1 MHQEPRRVEFEPTPG
16 VTLVGDEWGPA
27 GPEVLLLGGAGQT
40 RQAWGATGSRLGAA
54 GFHAQAFDHRG
65 HGESTWVGP
74 GGYEMDAFVDDTAS
88 LALSTPE
95 PPAIVGASLGGLAAL
110 IGIGLR
116 RSVRATALVLVDI
129 APRIEMSGAR
139 RVLGFMAAYPDGFES
154 LDAASRAIARYLNR
168 DRPPTTDGLNRVLRP
183 AGDRWLWHW
192 DPHVLNGIGRLL
204 DGDAATTAAR
214 AELVS
219 DLLHEAARNL
229 DLPTLL
235 VRGGL
240 SDVVSQEGA
249 DEFLR
254 AAPQAR
260 FVDVTDAGHMVAGDQ
275 NDIFSDVIV
284 DFLTEVRR

>member
-1 MHQEPRRVEFEPTPG
+1 
-16 VTLVGDEWGPA
+16 
-27 GPEVLLLGGAGQT
+27 
-40 RQAWGATGSRLGAA
+40 
-54 GFHAQAFDHRG
+54 
-65 HGESTWVGP
+65 
-74 GGYEMDAFVDDTAS
+74 MDAFVDDTAS
-88 LALSTPE
+88 LARSTPE

-116 RSVRATALVLVDI
+116 RSVKATALVLVDI

-154 LDAASRAIARYLNR
+154 LDEASRAIALYLNR
-168 DRPPTTDGLNRVLRP
+168 DRPSTTDGLSRVLRP

-204 DGDAATTAAR
+204 DGDAATAAAR
-214 AELVS
+214 AEVVS

-275 NDIFSDVIV
+275 NDIFGDVIV
-284 DFLTEVRR
+284 DFLTEVSR

>member
-1 MHQEPRRVEFEPTPG
+1 VEFEPTPG

-139 RVLGFMAAYPDGFES
+139 RVLSFMAAYPDGFES

-168 DRPPTTDGLNRVLRP
+168 DRPPRT
-183 AGDRWLWHW
+183 
-192 DPHVLNGIGRLL
+192 
-204 DGDAATTAAR
+204 
-214 AELVS
+214 
-219 DLLHEAARNL
+219 L

-275 NDIFSDVIV
+275 NDIFGDVIV

>member
-1 MHQEPRRVEFEPTPG
+1 MQPRRVEFEPTLG
-16 VTLVGDEWGPA
+16 VTLVGDEWGTA

-88 LALSTPE
+88 LARSTPE

-116 RSVRATALVLVDI
+116 RSVKATALVLVDI

-154 LDAASRAIARYLNR
+154 LDEASRAIALYLNR
-168 DRPPTTDGLNRVLRP
+168 DRPSTTDGLSRVLRP

-204 DGDAATTAAR
+204 DGDAATAAAR
-214 AELVS
+214 AEVVS

-275 NDIFSDVIV
+275 NDIFGDVIV
-284 DFLTEVRR
+284 DFLTEVSR